1 MMLNAVPAR
10 NCVIEIT
17 ADLSGSTLRATIDCS
32 ALTIC
37 DPIKTLSIAL
47 CGPAPAWPPLP
58 WTVIWMLSDEASIAP
73 GVVAKWPSGR
83 PGMLCMP

>member
-1 MMLNAVPAR
+1 MMLKAVPAW

-17 ADLSGSTLRATIDCS
+17 ADFSGSTLRATIDCS

-37 DPIKTLSIAL
+37 EPISTLSIAW
-47 CGPAPAWPPLP
+47 CGVAPAWPPLP
-58 WTVIWMLSDEASIAP
+58 VTVMRMLSEEASSGP